1 MAVLRTLKG
10 SIPGQVLQL
19 SESSVLGRQPD
30 CDIVLDAGA
39 VSRQHARIFRLGSDY
54 YVEDL
59 QSRNG
64 TFVNGVR
71 VEGRQKLAENDE
83 LKVCDLLF
91 SFHDDLRPDPAARTP
106 EDSAR
111 TISQTV
117 DAVQMVDD
125 EREATGSTI
134 MSKLEVSTGSTSMRL
149 TVNPEVKLK
158 ALLEIGRNLGRAT
171 RLDEV
176 LSQLLDN
183 LFKIFIQADRGFIA
197 LLESP
202 AKKLTTKAVKFRHED
217 ARSRIRMSRTI
228 LNTVMGTK
236 EAILS
241 ADASTDSQFRMSE
254 SIVDFHIHSVMCAP
268 LLDSDGEVLGVIQ
281 VDTTD
286 PRRRFSRDDLDVL
299 ASVACQAAV
308 AVENAQLHER
318 AIREE
323 LLEKELSLAHR
334 VQMGLLPAAPPQIE
348 RYQFFQFYQP
358 AHHLGG
364 DYFDYVP
371 LPGNRL
377 VSALADVCGKGI
389 AAALLVAKLS
399 AEVRHCLLSQAL
411 PEEAMA
417 RLNQMF
423 SHDRWEGKFVTMVAA
438 ILDPAEDEVC
448 LVNAGHMAPLL
459 RRPSGDIE
467 EVGESIGGLPL
478 GIDGDSTYQQFSF
491 RLAPGDS
498 LIMYTDGVLDAENSQ
513 NERYGTERL
522 YLMLARPADSAPELG
537 QLVISDV
544 KRFIGDHP
552 QADDICLTCL
562 RRVE

>member
-1 MAVLRTLKG
+1 L
-10 SIPGQVLQL
+10 LQL
-19 SESSVLGRQPD
+19 GESAVLGRQPD
-30 CDIVLDAGA
+30 CDIVLEAGA
-39 VSRQHARIFRLGSDY
+39 VSRQHARIVRLGAGY
-54 YVEDL
+54 FVEDL

-71 VEGRQKLAENDE
+71 VEGRHKLSEDDE
-83 LKVCDLLF
+83 LKICDLVF
-91 SFHDDLRPDPAARTP
+91 SFHQDQVPEGTEDGHDESSRTV
-106 EDSAR
+106 
-111 TISQTV
+111 TQTV

-171 RLDEV
+171 RIDEV
-176 LSQLLDN
+176 LPQLLDN

-197 LLESP
+197 LVETA

-217 ARSRIRMSRTI
+217 AGGRIRMSRTI
-228 LNTVMGTK
+228 LNAVMGTK

-268 LLDSDGEVLGVIQ
+268 LLDSDGAVLGVIHI
-281 VDTTD
+281 DTTD
-286 PRRRFSRDDLDVL
+286 ARRRFNRDDLDVL

-334 VQMGLLPAAPPQIE
+334 VQLGLLPASPPQIE

-358 AHHLGG
+358 AYQLGG
-364 DYFDYVP
+364 DYFDYIL

-377 VSALADVCGKGI
+377 ASALADVCGKGI
-389 AAALLVAKLS
+389 AAALLVARLS
-399 AEVRHCLLSQAL
+399 AEVRHCLLSQPQPAD
-411 PEEAMA
+411 AMV
-417 RLNQMF
+417 RLNQLF
-423 SHDRWEGKFVTMVAA
+423 ANDRWEGKFVTMVAA
-438 ILDPAEDEVC
+438 VLDPAEHEVC
-448 LVNAGHMAPLL
+448 IVNAGHMAPLL
-459 RRPSGDIE
+459 RRPSGEIE
-467 EVGESIGGLPL
+467 EVGRSMGGLPL
-478 GIDGDSTYQQFSF
+478 GIDGDSKYEQFSI
-491 RLAPGDS
+491 RLGPGDS
-498 LIMYTDGVLDAENSQ
+498 LVMYTDGVLDAENAQ
-513 NERYGTERL
+513 KQRYGTERL
-522 YLMLARPADSAPELG
+522 YPMVAKPAAGAQELG
-537 QLVISDV
+537 SQVINDV
-544 KRFIGDHP
+544 KRFVGDHR

-562 RRVE
+562 RRME

>member
-1 MAVLRTLKG
+1 MAFLRALKG
-10 SIPGQVLQL
+10 LDPGQVFPLGEC
-19 SESSVLGRQPD
+19 SILGRQPD
-30 CDIVLDAGA
+30 CDIVLEAGA
-39 VSRQHARIFRLGSDY
+39 VSRQHARIVRSGVDY
-54 YVEDL
+54 FVEDL
-59 QSRNG
+59 KSRNG

-71 VEGRQKLAENDE
+71 VERQKLSENDE
-83 LKVCDLLF
+83 LKICDLVF
-91 SFHDDLRPDPAARTP
+91 SFHEDSPQAPAAP
-106 EDSAR
+106 QDPQA
-111 TISQTV
+111 QTLPGDV

-125 EREATGSTI
+125 ERESTGSTI
-134 MSKLEVSTGSTSMRL
+134 MSKLDVSTGSTSMRL

-171 RLDEV
+171 RLEHV
-176 LSQLLDN
+176 LPRLLDN

-202 AKKLTTKAVKFRHED
+202 AKKLTTKAVKFRHDE
-217 ARSRIRMSRTI
+217 ARGRIRMSRTI
-228 LNTVMGTK
+228 LNTVMNSK

-281 VDTTD
+281 VDTND

-334 VQMGLLPAAPPQIE
+334 VQMGLLPASPPQVE
-348 RYQFFQFYQP
+348 RYEFFQCYQP

-364 DYFDYVP
+364 DYFDYVQ

-377 VSALADVCGKGI
+377 ASTLADVCGKGI
-389 AAALLVAKLS
+389 AAALLVARLS
-399 AEVRHCLLSQAL
+399 AEVRYSLLSQ
-411 PEEAMA
+411 PRPVDAMA

-423 SHDRWEGKFVTMVAA
+423 SHDRWEGKFVTMVTA
-438 ILDPAEDEVC
+438 ILDPSEDEVC
-448 LVNAGHMAPLL
+448 IVNAGHLAPL
-459 RRPSGDIE
+459 RRRASGEIE
-467 EVGESIGGLPL
+467 ELAQGKGGLPL
-478 GIDGDSTYQQFSF
+478 GIDGDSAYAQFSVH
-491 RLAPGDS
+491 LAPGDA
-498 LIMYTDGVLDAENSQ
+498 LVMYTDGVTDAENAQ
-513 NERYGTERL
+513 RERYGAERL
-522 YLMLARPADSAPELG
+522 YRTLAKPAQSAAELG

-544 KRFIGDHP
+544 TRFIGDHP
-552 QADDICLTCL
+552 QTDDICLTCL
-562 RRVE
+562 RRAE

>member
-10 SIPGQVLQL
+10 STPGQLLRL

-39 VSRQHARIFRLGSDY
+39 VSRQHARIVRSGADY
-54 YVEDL
+54 FVEDL

-71 VEGRQKLAENDE
+71 VEGRQKLSENDE
-83 LKVCDLLF
+83 LKICDLLF
-91 SFHDDLRPDPAARTP
+91 SFHEDQRPEPVVQGK
-106 EDSAR
+106 EESAR

-125 EREATGSTI
+125 ERESTGSTI

-171 RLDEV
+171 RLDDV
-176 LSQLLDN
+176 LPQLLDN

-286 PRRRFSRDDLDVL
+286 PRRRFVRDDLDVL

-308 AVENAQLHER
+308 AVENAQLHEKV
-318 AIREE
+318 IHEE

-334 VQMGLLPAAPPQIE
+334 VQLGLLPASPPQIE
-348 RYQFFQFYQP
+348 RYQFFQFYQA

-389 AAALLVAKLS
+389 AAALLVARLS
-399 AEVRHCLLSQAL
+399 AEVRHCLLSQVQ
-411 PEEAMA
+411 PEDAMA

-423 SHDRWEGKFVTMVAA
+423 SHDRWEGKFVTMVVAV
-438 ILDPAEDEVC
+438 LDPAEDAVC
-448 LVNAGHMAPLL
+448 IVNAGHMAPLL

-467 EVGESIGGLPL
+467 EVGESKGGLPL
-478 GIDGDSTYQQFSF
+478 GIDSDSTYQQFSF

-522 YLMLARPADSAPELG
+522 HLMLARPADSVPELG
-537 QLVISDV
+537 QFVINDV
-544 KRFIGDHP
+544 KRFVGDHP

>member
-1 MAVLRTLKG
+1 MG
-10 SIPGQVLQL
+10 
-19 SESSVLGRQPD
+19 PD
-30 CDIVLDAGA
+30 Y
-39 VSRQHARIFRLGSDY
+39 F
-54 YVEDL
+54 VEDL

-64 TFVNGVR
+64 TFVNGIR
-71 VEGRQKLAENDE
+71 VEGRQKLSEDDE
-83 LKVCDLLF
+83 LKICDLVF
-91 SFHDDLRPDPAARTP
+91 SFHEVQEAEPTG
-106 EDSAR
+106 EEESSR
-111 TISQTV
+111 TISQTI

-125 EREATGSTI
+125 ERDATGSTI
-134 MSKLEVSTGSTSMRL
+134 MSKLEVSTGSTSLRL

-158 ALLEIGRNLGRAT
+158 ALLEIGRNLGRAM
-171 RLDEV
+171 RMDEV
-176 LSQLLDN
+176 LPQLLDN

-197 LLESP
+197 LLESSP
-202 AKKLTTKAVKFRHED
+202 KKLTTKAVKFRHEGSGD
-217 ARSRIRMSRTI
+217 RIRMSRTI

-268 LLDSDGEVLGVIQ
+268 LLDSDGEVLGIIQ

-308 AVENAQLHER
+308 VVENAQLHEK

-323 LLEKELSLAHR
+323 LLEKELGLAHR
-334 VQMGLLPAAPPQIE
+334 VQLGLLPASPPQIHC
-348 RYQFFQFYQP
+348 YQFFQFYQP

-364 DYFDYVP
+364 DYFDYIH

-389 AAALLVAKLS
+389 AAALLVARLS
-399 AEVRHCLLSQAL
+399 AEVRHCLLSQSR
-411 PEEAMA
+411 PVDAMR
-417 RLNQMF
+417 RLNEVF
-423 SHDRWEGKFVTMVAA
+423 CHDRWEGKFVTMLAA
-438 ILDPAEDEVC
+438 VLDPAEHEVC
-448 LVNAGHMAPLL
+448 IVNAGHMAPIL
-459 RRPSGDIE
+459 RHPSGEIE
-467 EVGESIGGLPL
+467 EVGQSQGGLPL
-478 GIDGDSTYQQFSF
+478 GIDGDSTYEQFTV

-513 NERYGTERL
+513 DQRYGTERL
-522 YLMLARPADSAPELG
+522 YPMLAKRAATAPELG
-537 QLVISDV
+537 HQVISDV
-544 KRFIGDHP
+544 RRFIGDHP

-562 RRVE
+562 RRAE